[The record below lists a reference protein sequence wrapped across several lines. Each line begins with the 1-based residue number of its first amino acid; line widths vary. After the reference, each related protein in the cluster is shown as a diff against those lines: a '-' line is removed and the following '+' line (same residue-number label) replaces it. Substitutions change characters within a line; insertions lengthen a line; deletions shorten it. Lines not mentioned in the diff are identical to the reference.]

1 MTEDEEFQLL
11 EAKLKRKEEND
22 MNIKQLRK
30 GRGKSAIPAKVG
42 TSIRLDPEVLE
53 YYRTN
58 YPNTMQAVMRKVL
71 KDHVEKST
79 STQLELFP

>member
-1 MTEDEEFQLL
+1 MNTEINT
-11 EAKLKRKEEND
+11 K
-22 MNIKQLRK
+22 RK
-30 GRGKSAIPAKVG
+30 GRGKAVKAARIC

-53 YYRTN
+53 YYRQN
-58 YPNTMQAVMRKVL
+58 YPDTMQAVMRKVL

>member
-1 MTEDEEFQLL
+1 
-11 EAKLKRKEEND
+11 
-22 MNIKQLRK
+22 MNIEIKKSRK
-30 GRGKSAIPAKVG
+30 GRGKAVKAAKIC

-58 YPNTMQAVMRKVL
+58 YPDTMQAVMRKVL
-71 KDHVEKST
+71 KDHVEKAT